1 MESHKNIACTNK
13 PGSPGLQL
21 YEKLTDDEKN
31 ILIAGKEVKIAEALE
46 EFNST
51 TFSNYLDYLLIL
63 LEMPVNLEEYAEIE
77 EFQPKVA
84 MILRNWTKLY
94 GGKATLGLLTE
105 QLRNHCSIANKIYK
119 VALAEEGLSK
129 K

>member
-51 TFSNYLDYLLIL
+51 TFCNYLQYLLVL
-63 LEMPVNLEEYAEIE
+63 LELPQDISEYAEIE
-77 EFQPKVA
+77 EFQPKVTL
-84 MILRNWTKLY
+84 ILKNWTKLY
-94 GGKATLGLLTE
+94 GEKANLGLLTE

-119 VALAEEGLSK
+119 VALAEEK